1 MITAD
6 EGVRG
11 GKRTPLKA
19 NVDDALTNPETS
31 SVQKIIVCASVPAPR
46 SSGTST
52 ATSGTTT

>member
-31 SVQKIIVCASVPAPR
+31 SVQKSSSASVPVRR